1 MMAGKVTEFAKKRFE
16 QGDKNVSQYLAQ
28 VNAQIN
34 QDLQSKS
41 AGKNSNDAKNLVNS
55 KQIVSKEKIF
65 IFIQTNSSFYK
76 KI

>member
-41 AGKNSNDAKNLVNS
+41 AVKNANDAKNLVNS
-55 KQIVSKEKIF
+55 KQVVSIEKIF
-65 IFIQTNSSFYK
+65 IFIQTNSPFY
-76 KI
+76 

>member
-1 MMAGKVTEFAKKRFE
+1 MAGKVTEFAKKRFE